1 MFQFTWPLC
10 TPPMFKF
17 GPRGFQNWFYI
28 HCSSNQKK
36 VPSAQTFFAPNRSKL
51 GKWTIQNHC
60 ERRPVAVAQPWCLGR
75 CPYRRCQ
82 RRPVAVTQ
90 LWRGLEE
97 GETSKKE
104 KCPHGGCSACTDS
117 RWTLVSY
124 LYPWRILPGTQN
136 SHEEHRNSSTDF
148 QAVRRHGY
156 PAGQLSYTVRYIT
169 VLK

>member
-60 ERRPVAVAQPWCLGR
+60 GLPTSHLGSWGKSCNEGNKECTLALQALQHQAQIN
-75 CPYRRCQ
+75 
-82 RRPVAVTQ
+82 A
-90 LWRGLEE
+90 
-97 GETSKKE
+97 
-104 KCPHGGCSACTDS
+104 
-117 RWTLVSY
+117 
-124 LYPWRILPGTQN
+124 
-136 SHEEHRNSSTDF
+136 
-148 QAVRRHGY
+148 
-156 PAGQLSYTVRYIT
+156 TV
-169 VLK
+169 

>member
-60 ERRPVAVAQPWCLGR
+60 VGPAALRFLAEGLASDATSGLHSENPLG
-75 CPYRRCQ
+75 YFQ
-82 RRPVAVTQ
+82 
-90 LWRGLEE
+90 
-97 GETSKKE
+97 
-104 KCPHGGCSACTDS
+104 
-117 RWTLVSY
+117 
-124 LYPWRILPGTQN
+124 
-136 SHEEHRNSSTDF
+136 ST
-148 QAVRRHGY
+148 
-156 PAGQLSYTVRYIT
+156 P
-169 VLK
+169 

>member
-60 ERRPVAVAQPWCLGR
+60 VGSGVRK
-75 CPYRRCQ
+75 
-82 RRPVAVTQ
+82 VTKTTEN
-90 LWRGLEE
+90 L
-97 GETSKKE
+97 S
-104 KCPHGGCSACTDS
+104 
-117 RWTLVSY
+117 
-124 LYPWRILPGTQN
+124 
-136 SHEEHRNSSTDF
+136 
-148 QAVRRHGY
+148 
-156 PAGQLSYTVRYIT
+156 GQI
-169 VLK
+169 

>member
-60 ERRPVAVAQPWCLGR
+60 ALVWSYIFVCHVNESWGPWW
-75 CPYRRCQ
+75 
-82 RRPVAVTQ
+82 A
-90 LWRGLEE
+90 
-97 GETSKKE
+97 
-104 KCPHGGCSACTDS
+104 
-117 RWTLVSY
+117 TLVLHSP
-124 LYPWRILPGTQN
+124 LPQFGPIWRKKSLSG
-136 SHEEHRNSSTDF
+136 
-148 QAVRRHGY
+148 RHFFLVIVTAKIK
-156 PAGQLSYTVRYIT
+156 P
-169 VLK
+169 VLKHTWTEPSEKGGPSWKTSFKPPQKKDFSQRQNFEEKKKKMSFN

>member
-60 ERRPVAVAQPWCLGR
+60 GSARALEYVIESIGTMC
-75 CPYRRCQ
+75 YQ
-82 RRPVAVTQ
+82 RSKTFPRLSKVQ
-90 LWRGLEE
+90 LK
-97 GETSKKE
+97 TN
-104 KCPHGGCSACTDS
+104 
-117 RWTLVSY
+117 
-124 LYPWRILPGTQN
+124 I
-136 SHEEHRNSSTDF
+136 
-148 QAVRRHGY
+148 
-156 PAGQLSYTVRYIT
+156 
-169 VLK
+169 

>member
-60 ERRPVAVAQPWCLGR
+60 GGGRERDWKRSNKIMLIERGR
-75 CPYRRCQ
+75 
-82 RRPVAVTQ
+82 
-90 LWRGLEE
+90 
-97 GETSKKE
+97 
-104 KCPHGGCSACTDS
+104 
-117 RWTLVSY
+117 
-124 LYPWRILPGTQN
+124 
-136 SHEEHRNSSTDF
+136 
-148 QAVRRHGY
+148 
-156 PAGQLSYTVRYIT
+156 
-169 VLK
+169 

>member
-60 ERRPVAVAQPWCLGR
+60 EGVPP
-75 CPYRRCQ
+75 
-82 RRPVAVTQ
+82 
-90 LWRGLEE
+90 
-97 GETSKKE
+97 
-104 KCPHGGCSACTDS
+104 PHPTAAPPPPPL
-117 RWTLVSY
+117 TLTYDPDPQS
-124 LYPWRILPGTQN
+124 
-136 SHEEHRNSSTDF
+136 
-148 QAVRRHGY
+148 
-156 PAGQLSYTVRYIT
+156 
-169 VLK
+169 

>member
-60 ERRPVAVAQPWCLGR
+60 DCEVRSQSQTYPP
-75 CPYRRCQ
+75 
-82 RRPVAVTQ
+82 
-90 LWRGLEE
+90 
-97 GETSKKE
+97 KK
-104 KCPHGGCSACTDS
+104 DS
-117 RWTLVSY
+117 Y
-124 LYPWRILPGTQN
+124 
-136 SHEEHRNSSTDF
+136 H
-148 QAVRRHGY
+148 
-156 PAGQLSYTVRYIT
+156 
-169 VLK
+169 

>member
-60 ERRPVAVAQPWCLGR
+60 GVGSLSTCIPL
-75 CPYRRCQ
+75 
-82 RRPVAVTQ
+82 
-90 LWRGLEE
+90 LWVVRLKQE
-97 GETSKKE
+97 GNLCYTS
-104 KCPHGGCSACTDS
+104 S
-117 RWTLVSY
+117 
-124 LYPWRILPGTQN
+124 
-136 SHEEHRNSSTDF
+136 
-148 QAVRRHGY
+148 
-156 PAGQLSYTVRYIT
+156 
-169 VLK
+169 

>member
-60 ERRPVAVAQPWCLGR
+60 
-75 CPYRRCQ
+75 
-82 RRPVAVTQ
+82 
-90 LWRGLEE
+90 
-97 GETSKKE
+97 
-104 KCPHGGCSACTDS
+104 GGALCIFIIAISGNHFS
-117 RWTLVSY
+117 L
-124 LYPWRILPGTQN
+124 
-136 SHEEHRNSSTDF
+136 
-148 QAVRRHGY
+148 
-156 PAGQLSYTVRYIT
+156 
-169 VLK
+169 

>member
-60 ERRPVAVAQPWCLGR
+60 DHHGWMPATSPRSQAPTTETPRPAHQ
-75 CPYRRCQ
+75 
-82 RRPVAVTQ
+82 
-90 LWRGLEE
+90 
-97 GETSKKE
+97 
-104 KCPHGGCSACTDS
+104 
-117 RWTLVSY
+117 
-124 LYPWRILPGTQN
+124 ILPAFLASVISDKMTLGK
-136 SHEEHRNSSTDF
+136 
-148 QAVRRHGY
+148 A
-156 PAGQLSYTVRYIT
+156 
-169 VLK
+169 

>member
-60 ERRPVAVAQPWCLGR
+60 ALAIGHWPLATLSVLAPS
-75 CPYRRCQ
+75 
-82 RRPVAVTQ
+82 
-90 LWRGLEE
+90 
-97 GETSKKE
+97 SKL
-104 KCPHGGCSACTDS
+104 A
-117 RWTLVSY
+117 
-124 LYPWRILPGTQN
+124 N
-136 SHEEHRNSSTDF
+136 
-148 QAVRRHGY
+148 
-156 PAGQLSYTVRYIT
+156 
-169 VLK
+169 